1 MHQLFCFLIVNC
13 SILVSRLH
21 QYSDVIILICT
32 SCSFLRAYLLL
43 QASTYL
49 YIQNTQHTRRA
60 TPHLSV
66 CACGWKPRSMPCLGW
81 PAACAWVVCV
91 GVSVWM
97 DTWTGL
103 DIDVRVQPSISYTHM
118 QQPRACARTIKG
130 DDRMDPPTALPVC
143 TPRCRRRCLLAVDRA
158 RSLDASNPVACGVSC
173 CRRVTWPPPMTPMP
187 IDEAVS
193 VSCSRCPGCC
203 CCCWPRRPLI

>member
-21 QYSDVIILICT
+21 QYSDVVILICT

-81 PAACAWVVCV
+81 PAACPWVVCV

-103 DIDVRVQPSISYTHM
+103 DIDVRVQPSISYTHTCSSRVRVHVPSRGTTGWTR
-118 QQPRACARTIKG
+118 QPPCPSARPAAAAAACWPSIALARLM
-130 DDRMDPPTALPVC
+130 RPTPSLVASPVVDAS
-143 TPRCRRRCLLAVDRA
+143 RGRRR
-158 RSLDASNPVACGVSC
+158 
-173 CRRVTWPPPMTPMP
+173 
-187 IDEAVS
+187 
-193 VSCSRCPGCC
+193 
-203 CCCWPRRPLI
+203 